1 MPDRQKK
8 SLSCETSS
16 TGHYFTFVMPPQR
29 KTSGKKNKSASHQ
42 AKGKRKNKVNVT
54 DVYEASDDERQL
66 ARKGH
71 DLDEVDD
78 YEYHVDHVN
87 EEDDEEI
94 DSDEAFDES
103 DDERFESFKFQ
114 GSTKVCWFRCGYVK
128 ASIF

>member
-1 MPDRQKK
+1 
-8 SLSCETSS
+8 
-16 TGHYFTFVMPPQR
+16 MPPQR
-29 KTSGKKNKSASHQ
+29 KNSSKKSKSTSQQ
-42 AKGKRKNKVNVT
+42 AKGKRRNKVDVT

-71 DLDEVDD
+71 DLDDVDD

-94 DSDEAFDES
+94 DSDEAFDDS

-114 GSTKVCWFRCGYVK
+114 GSNKVSYICGYNDH
-128 ASIF
+128 SSHWLLLG

>member
-1 MPDRQKK
+1 
-8 SLSCETSS
+8 
-16 TGHYFTFVMPPQR
+16 MPPQR
-29 KTSGKKNKSASHQ
+29 KTNGKKNKSASHQ
-42 AKGKRKNKVNVT
+42 AKGKRKSKVDVT

-71 DLDEVDD
+71 DLDDVDD

-94 DSDEAFDES
+94 DSDEAFDDS

-114 GSTKVCWFRCGYVK
+114 GSTKVSWYCGLAGYMSTVHLIHHGSYIGLGQESQK
-128 ASIF
+128 ERTFS